1 MIHIIRHR
9 SPESISIESILLIS
23 GCRLFYSAEPIDL
36 QGVEP
41 DGSGSLTL
49 IIAMVFGIDP
59 GCI

>member
-1 MIHIIRHR
+1 M
-9 SPESISIESILLIS
+9 ESILLIS